1 MWLWES
7 TLFYCP
13 IKTLFFL
20 THNGRSPCSLGASK
34 VQPPFKN
41 CSQISTLPEYAA
53 QCKLVFSSCKQRYPK
68 LNAEIL
74 TYHNSQLLI
83 ILLTNKCAEVFTH
96 TDNFHIHCKT
106 THLHLLILVGT
117 CSVFKLCYHI
127 LIQSNLYIKGSREP
141 ENVPV
146 MRSCPVHSG

>member
-1 MWLWES
+1 LVNKFFPIKLLLNNVCDCGNES

-13 IKTLFFL
+13 IKTCNYFFL

-74 TYHNSQLLI
+74 THHNSQLLI
-83 ILLTNKCAEVFTH
+83 ILLPINVLKFLSTRIISIFTVKQH
-96 TDNFHIHCKT
+96 TY
-106 THLHLLILVGT
+106 ILNYVT
-117 CSVFKLCYHI
+117 IY
-127 LIQSNLYIKGSREP
+127 LYS
-141 ENVPV
+141 
-146 MRSCPVHSG
+146 